1 MKWDEVRK
9 KYPDQFVKIEIL
21 KSHIEDEKQY
31 VDEVVVIEPVDDTEA
46 TEELLKSKENIIV
59 YHTSKKQIV
68 LEIRDS
74 QGLRRVIQ

>member
-21 KSHIEDEKQY
+21 KSHIEDGKQY
-31 VDEVVVIEPVDDTEA
+31 VDEVAVIEPVNDTEA

-68 LEIRDS
+68 LEIRDGL
-74 QGLRRVIQ
+74 GLRRVIQ